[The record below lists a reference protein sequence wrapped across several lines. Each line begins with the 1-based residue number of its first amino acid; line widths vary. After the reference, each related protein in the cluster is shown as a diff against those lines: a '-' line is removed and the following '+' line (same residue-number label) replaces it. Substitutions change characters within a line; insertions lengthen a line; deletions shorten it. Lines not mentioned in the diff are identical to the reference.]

1 VSPRKSSTSSGRA
14 APLRPRYLG
23 IEVAGEH
30 FPPPSPRWWEAT
42 LRRGFD
48 RAAIGG
54 RFRLVRAEGYRAI
67 AEVDQFRAVA
77 ARGAWTGPADE
88 RGVRLAARRTWGTL
102 RGAKA
107 WVRAGIARGPAA

>member
-1 VSPRKSSTSSGRA
+1 VSPRKSSTSSGR
-14 APLRPRYLG
+14 PTTLRPRYLG

-30 FPPPSPRWWEAT
+30 LPPPSPHWWEAT

-48 RAAIGG
+48 RARVAG
-54 RFRLVRAEGYRAI
+54 RFRLVRAERYRAI
-67 AEVDQFRAVA
+67 AEVDQLRAVA

-88 RGVRLAARRTWGTL
+88 PGVRLTTRRTWGTL

-107 WVRAGIARGPAA
+107 WLRAGAR

>member
-1 VSPRKSSTSSGRA
+1 VSPRKSSTSSGRP

-23 IEVAGEH
+23 VEVAGEH
-30 FPPPSPRWWEAT
+30 FPPPSPRWWEAA

-48 RAAIGG
+48 RAAVAG

-67 AEVDQFRAVA
+67 AEVDQFRALA
-77 ARGAWTGPADE
+77 ARAAWTGPASE
-88 RGVRLAARRTWGTL
+88 PGVRLAVHRTWGTL

-107 WVRAGIARGPAA
+107 WVRAGLARA